1 MGLGPTQQGIAN
13 TAGNRIPGMDARE
26 YITQSLLDTNS
37 YIVEGFPADLM
48 PANFIETI
56 GPQAVAD
63 VIEYLLTLN

>member
-1 MGLGPTQQGIAN
+1 MGPSQQGIA
-13 TAGNRIPGMDARE
+13 TRAGTRIPGMDARE
-26 YITQSLLDTNS
+26 YITQSVLDTNS

-56 GPQAVAD
+56 GPQAIAD